1 MSNAFASGSALG
13 SLVRDYTEEELAE
26 SCSSS
31 SSESSGSEVEIEKVQ
46 PSASAGGGGGAA
58 GSGGE
63 LRLHTHTHTY
73 TTATRHKHTPTAY
86 SRPRSSTMS
95 NAFASG
101 SALGSL
107 VRDYTEEELA
117 ESCSSSSS
125 ESSGSEVEIEKVQP
139 SASAGG
145 GGGAAGSGGGR
156 AHQHQHRN
164 PASQLKQASRD
175 SFPNQPSPHSSGRQR
190 RRGPSSVRKMLLLQ
204 LPILQHQREQ
214 LTSTRREL

>member
-1 MSNAFASGSALG
+1 MREQNAPKS
-13 SLVRDYTEEELAE
+13 RIKTT
-26 SCSSS
+26 
-31 SSESSGSEVEIEKVQ
+31 
-46 PSASAGGGGGAA
+46 
-58 GSGGE
+58 
-63 LRLHTHTHTY
+63 HTHTHTH
-73 TTATRHKHTPTAY
+73 THRHTPHRHKHTPTAY
-86 SRPRSSTMS
+86 SRPRSLTMS

-145 GGGAAGSGGGR
+145 VPKVAVVR
-156 AHQHQHRN
+156 VQHQHQHQHRK
-164 PASQLKQASRD
+164 PASQPEQASRD
-175 SFPNQPSPHSSGRQR
+175 FFPNQPSPHSSGRQR